1 MSRLYFPG
9 LLNDWL
15 LEPLLIKLR
24 NYIGRLF
31 LEYDLFPALD
41 ICCGAGKQCR
51 LVDSKNMKMI
61 GLDRNI
67 RILNYAKVKH
77 QPMPCVCADASRV
90 PFKSS
95 SFRGIL
101 LSFALHDKPP
111 ELRPQIVAEA
121 KRLLAPGGKLVILDF
136 EHPWNSR
143 SRLGWLFTSVI
154 ERTAGREHFRN
165 GRQFL
170 GDGGLRAFIA
180 KNGLVEVKRRPIE
193 AGNSAIVISEFPQN

>member
-1 MSRLYFPG
+1 MGRLYFPG
-9 LLNDWL
+9 LLNDCL

-31 LEYDLFPALD
+31 LKYDLFPALD

-51 LVDSKNMKMI
+51 LLDSKNIKMI

-67 RILNYAKVKH
+67 RILNYAKAKH
-77 QPMPCVCADASRV
+77 QPMPCVCADASHI

-95 SFRGIL
+95 AFRGIL

-136 EHPWNSR
+136 EHPWNLR

-180 KNGLVEVKRRPIE
+180 KSGLIEVKRRQIE
-193 AGNSAIVISEFPQN
+193 AGNSAIVISEFPQS